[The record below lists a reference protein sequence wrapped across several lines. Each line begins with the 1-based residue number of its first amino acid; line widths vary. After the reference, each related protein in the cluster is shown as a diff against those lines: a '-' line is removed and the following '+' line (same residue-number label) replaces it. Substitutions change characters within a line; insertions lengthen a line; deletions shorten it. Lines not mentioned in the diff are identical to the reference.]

1 MYLTICSEES
11 SRKHGHHS
19 TTWRTNGVYYAAP
32 GGSAVIRTTAVP
44 NQEKE
49 KNTLSR
55 EPREQFS
62 MLILD

>member
-1 MYLTICSEES
+1 MTGGLT
-11 SRKHGHHS
+11 RDVTGY
-19 TTWRTNGVYYAAP
+19 GAYQ